1 MAKFTKS
8 KADLTKQIGR
18 LSTVHKN
25 HRLYSKALDL
35 VTLYRQN
42 MTMSKQNK
50 DFENEYNSCLN
61 SIGLLPPWMEEKAVD
76 IRIRIYTFQ
85 YPVSL
90 YAQKTGIRTI
100 RILK

>member
-18 LSTVHKN
+18 ISAVHKN
-25 HRLYSKALDL
+25 HRLYNKALDL
-35 VTLYRQN
+35 VMLYRHN

-50 DFENEYNSCLN
+50 DFEDEYNSCLN
-61 SIGLLPPWMEEKAVD
+61 SIGLISPETEDKAAN

-90 YAQKTGIRTI
+90 YSQKSEADQSEF
-100 RILK
+100 